1 MSEISFKNI
10 YAEFPSQYLH
20 AAVMLEYLKDKSN
33 SEIGYLPYTI
43 VQDIVSNFFLEYF
56 TNTRKSYTYKN
67 FNEVSSVCDKMTTD
81 FILSEYMQPL
91 PEIGMGS
98 SGIEYFRV
106 NSEFVN
112 RFRFREYYEYVKDNF
127 LLLGYSK
134 DSILEKVLVDPD
146 NFSLTAQFK
155 LNTGMAV
162 VALSDIIKTKS
173 TELTD
178 STREYL
184 DNNTNL
190 EHFPTVTLEDANFV
204 NNLPTLF
211 CKFILTPLLFARYHN
226 EPLKGEINY
235 LDCDLEL
242 NNEENSQESYLL
254 TLTEYLFKL

>member
-1 MSEISFKNI
+1 M

-81 FILSEYMQPL
+81 FLLSEYMQTL
-91 PEIGMGS
+91 PTTGNG
-98 SGIEYFRV
+98 GVEYFSV
-106 NSEFVN
+106 NSEVAN
-112 RFRFREYYEYVKDNF
+112 RFKFREYYEYVKDNF
-127 LLLGYSK
+127 LFLGYSK
-134 DSILEKVLVDPD
+134 DSILEKVLIDNE
-146 NFSLTAQFK
+146 NFSLKAQFK

-211 CKFILTPLLFARYHN
+211 CKFILSTPFFSKYHN